1 MSTLAAPSS
10 KAPPRPYRRF
20 VTSAL
25 HKRFVHAALLSLLVA
40 LGNAFWLGSNQ
51 DLFWSWFPFGPAG
64 IKALL
69 FFLSS
74 LLIFT
79 LQIATLRIGTRT
91 TTSPLATFRA
101 IFLSAATLQTAILY
115 LMSGWWFTEAY
126 IWSAPD
132 LGWITRGAH
141 NTPDMLNE
149 RPIYFR
155 LYAMLVSIGYAGL
168 HQYHG
173 WSSLRIP
180 ISKLPVTPSADAKA
194 QDTHSLLPVQTR
206 IQQELISALK
216 RSASASAITFLV
228 APFINGLFLRT
239 ILWRIHLAIAKLF
252 YNVSRANA
260 HPIGYPPLGFP
271 YLFRCF
277 FAGFLLAL
285 TWELTTILLLEY
297 LCQEPTKSG
306 VPLSA
311 ASKDPNGTLLTGL
324 KAKRDVVRTFAFW
337 ELAIIAQ
344 RHKERRKA
352 IFEDIERP
360 TGPIWAQMLQAGLN
374 VLQEL
379 QLRITGPPP
388 AKPGTPEVAKPLPR
402 LLPEMQ
408 TQSIFAPDSK
418 PSRAE
423 RLASP
428 LKQFGSTRQPWH
440 PPIDQTAK
448 QVETRL
454 LEYAKPSSAD
464 SKSPNGLVGSWT
476 TELRRSRLGWF
487 FTSPNTAKI
496 NATIMGSPYGN
507 AAVLVDVIE
516 ALTKMQV
523 ASLTE
528 DTYGKATPTV
538 PDTVRTF
545 TKTLNLIEDYV
556 AQNKQ
561 GVTEGIEEVEIIV
574 ERLRASL
581 KELLSAFQVYLIDQG
596 LGISEL
602 NQAKKAIQAPSTIPQ
617 SQEKPKS
624 KPKPIESRNERR
636 LFQSDKQREGPR
648 DQDGRRKDQGAE
660 LNGRKGSREIEDVGE
675 RNGSHEHGRPRIDA
689 PPAWTLPR
697 TTTGGPLFQRRE
709 MEQVR

>member
-1 MSTLAAPSS
+1 MSTLTAPSAT
-10 KAPPRPYRRF
+10 APPRLYRRF

-79 LQIATLRIGTRT
+79 LQIATLRIGERT
-91 TTSPLATFRA
+91 TTSPLVTFRA
-101 IFLSAATLQTAILY
+101 SFLSAATVQTVILY

-132 LGWITRGAH
+132 LGWITREAH

-149 RPIYFR
+149 RPIFFR
-155 LYAMLVSIGYAGL
+155 LYALILAVGYAGR
-168 HQYHG
+168 HQYRG

-180 ISKLPVTPSADAKA
+180 ISKLPATPSADAKA

-206 IQQELISALK
+206 IQQQLLTALRTSAL
-216 RSASASAITFLV
+216 ASLITFVV
-228 APFINGLFLRT
+228 APFINGLFLRN
-239 ILWRIHLAIAKLF
+239 IFWRIHLAVAKLF
-252 YNVSRANA
+252 YNLSRANA
-260 HPIGYPPLGFP
+260 HPVGYPPLGFA
-271 YLFRCF
+271 YLLRCL

-285 TWELTTILLLEY
+285 TWELTSMLLLEY

-306 VPLSA
+306 LPLSA

-344 RHKERRKA
+344 RHKDRRKA

-360 TGPIWAQMLQAGLN
+360 TGPMWTQMMQAGLN

-379 QLRITGPPP
+379 QLRIAGPP
-388 AKPGTPEVAKPLPR
+388 AANPGVPETVKPLPR

-440 PPIDQTAK
+440 PPIEQTAK
-448 QVETRL
+448 QVENRL
-454 LEYAKPSSAD
+454 LEYAKPSGAEP
-464 SKSPNGLVGSWT
+464 KSSYGLVESWT

-487 FTSPNTAKI
+487 FNSTNTAKI
-496 NATIMGSPYGN
+496 NATILGNPYGN
-507 AAVLVDVIE
+507 AAVLIDVIE

-545 TKTLNLIEDYV
+545 TKTLNLVEDYV
-556 AQNKQ
+556 ARNKQ
-561 GVTEGIEEVEIIV
+561 GVVEGIEEVEIII

-596 LGISEL
+596 LGIAEL

-624 KPKPIESRNERR
+624 KPKPIESRNERK
-636 LFQSDKQREGPR
+636 LFQSDKRREGSR
-648 DQDGRRKDQGAE
+648 DKDGRRKEHNAE
-660 LNGRKGSREIEDVGE
+660 VDGRRGSHEIEDVGE
-675 RNGSHEHGRPRIDA
+675 RNESHEHGRLRIDA